1 MIKIHSNVISTV
13 LEVRGSYKTG
23 KAVGSGPRLGVS
35 CCSYEAI
42 YRDVHMPYLE
52 ESEIHN
58 NRQSTKFLA
67 LPSDELLVEQ
77 FRSNYAFQLL
87 KCDHRA

>member
-1 MIKIHSNVISTV
+1 
-13 LEVRGSYKTG
+13 
-23 KAVGSGPRLGVS
+23 
-35 CCSYEAI
+35 
-42 YRDVHMPYLE
+42 MPYLE

-77 FRSNYAFQLL
+77 LRSNYAFELPSAWVGVTIEPESQHPVFTKQLF
-87 KCDHRA
+87 HH